1 MFQKISPFE
10 NVTFILFEVF
20 DDVKKALNH
29 SLNWFIPVNLHL
41 NSNKRKYVILTMPNV
56 KQIGTKLTLRNLI
69 RL

>member
-29 SLNWFIPVNLHL
+29 SLNWFITVNLHL